1 VKEVASFAE
10 LEAEE
15 VMLGKRQV
23 IKEEK
28 FCLSQEEAR
37 LSLEAECS
45 KSAAKRQALAVVAV
59 VLVALLK

>member
-1 VKEVASFAE
+1 MKEVASFAE

-23 IKEEK
+23 IEEEK
-28 FCLSQEEAR
+28 FCLSKEKAR

-45 KSAAKRQALAVVAV
+45 KSAAKGQALAARVVM
-59 VLVALLK
+59 